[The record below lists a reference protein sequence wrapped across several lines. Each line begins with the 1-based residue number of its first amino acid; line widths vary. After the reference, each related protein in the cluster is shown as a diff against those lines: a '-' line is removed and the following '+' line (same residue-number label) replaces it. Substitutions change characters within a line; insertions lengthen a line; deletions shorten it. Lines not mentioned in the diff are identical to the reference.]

1 MNAMIEQPLDD
12 EEVAGW
18 QMKELKPKHKQV
30 CAMLA
35 QGIDRR
41 TISNVVGVTPEY
53 ITMLAKQ
60 PLMKEY
66 IAEMCQA
73 AGLQLDAMFVQS
85 VEVIS
90 EVMANGSPKE
100 RVAAARLQ
108 MEATKRI
115 GSGSSIPKE
124 IIDTNDRLARLAE
137 RLLYLQGG
145 VTKTI
150 ETRRNENGIFQ
161 AQAEETGT
169 GAGFVLNQPAQEDGD
184 GTSNPAGGGE
194 EE

>member
-1 MNAMIEQPLDD
+1 MNAMVEQSLP
-12 EEVAGW
+12 EEGENVVGW

-53 ITMLAKQ
+53 ITMLSKQ

-150 ETRRNENGIFQ
+150 ETRRNENGIYQ
-161 AQAEETGT
+161 EITVEGQSVDPA
-169 GAGFVLNQPAQEDGD
+169 AQEDGNGFAD
-184 GTSNPAGGGE
+184 STGREEGE
-194 EE
+194 E

>member
-1 MNAMIEQPLDD
+1 MNAMIEQPLD
-12 EEVAGW
+12 EGENVAGW

-53 ITMLAKQ
+53 ITMLSKQ

-90 EVMANGSPKE
+90 EVMANGNAKE

-161 AQAEETGT
+161 EITAEGQS
-169 GAGFVLNQPAQEDGD
+169 GHQSAQEDGD
-184 GTSNPAGGGE
+184 GSPNPTRGKEEGE
-194 EE
+194 E

>member
-1 MNAMIEQPLDD
+1 MNAMIEQPLPD
-12 EEVAGW
+12 EEEHVGW

-53 ITMLAKQ
+53 ITMLSKQ
-60 PLMKEY
+60 PLMKDY

-150 ETRRNENGIFQ
+150 ETRRNTDGIFQ
-161 AQAEETGT
+161 EITVEGQSIDTAT
-169 GAGFVLNQPAQEDGD
+169 QEDGD
-184 GTSNPAGGGE
+184 GFADSPGREEGE
-194 EE
+194 E

>member
-1 MNAMIEQPLDD
+1 
-12 EEVAGW
+12 
-18 QMKELKPKHKQV
+18 MKELKPKHKQV

-53 ITMLAKQ
+53 ITMLSKQ

-85 VEVIS
+85 VEVIR

-150 ETRRNENGIFQ
+150 ETRRNTDGIFQ
-161 AQAEETGT
+161 EITVEGQSVDTST
-169 GAGFVLNQPAQEDGD
+169 QEDGN
-184 GTSNPAGGGE
+184 GPSNLAGREEGE
-194 EE
+194 E

>member
-1 MNAMIEQPLDD
+1 MNAMIEQSLDD
-12 EEVAGW
+12 GEGISGW

-41 TISNVVGVTPEY
+41 TISNVVGCTPEY
-53 ITMLAKQ
+53 ITMLSKQ

-150 ETRRNENGIFQ
+150 ETRRNDNGIYQ
-161 AQAEETGT
+161 EIPIEGQSGH
-169 GAGFVLNQPAQEDGD
+169 QPAQEDGD
-184 GTSNPAGGGE
+184 GFANLTRGGE
-194 EE
+194 EGEE

>member
-1 MNAMIEQPLDD
+1 MNAMIEQPLPD
-12 EEVAGW
+12 EEEHAGW

-53 ITMLAKQ
+53 ITMLSKQ

-150 ETRRNENGIFQ
+150 ETRRNIDGIFQ
-161 AQAEETGT
+161 EITVEGQSINPA
-169 GAGFVLNQPAQEDGD
+169 AQEDGD
-184 GTSNPAGGGE
+184 GFADSTGREEGE
-194 EE
+194 E

>member
-1 MNAMIEQPLDD
+1 MNAILKTNESALPE
-12 EEVAGW
+12 EEVPGW

-53 ITMLAKQ
+53 ITMLSKQ

-66 IAEMCQA
+66 IAEMCQS

-150 ETRRNENGIFQ
+150 ETRRNTDGIYQ
-161 AQAEETGT
+161 EIPVEGQSVDTA
-169 GAGFVLNQPAQEDGD
+169 AQEDGD
-184 GTSNPAGGGE
+184 GSPDSARREEGE
-194 EE
+194 E

>member
-1 MNAMIEQPLDD
+1 MNAVIEQLPD
-12 EEVAGW
+12 EEEHAGW

-41 TISNVVGVTPEY
+41 TISMIVGVTPEY
-53 ITMLAKQ
+53 ITMLSKQ

-161 AQAEETGT
+161 EIEGT
-169 GAGFVLNQPAQEDGD
+169 GQSVDTATQEDGD
-184 GTSNPAGGGE
+184 GFADSTGREEGE
-194 EE
+194 E

>member
-1 MNAMIEQPLDD
+1 MNAMVEQPLD
-12 EEVAGW
+12 EGEGVVGW

-53 ITMLAKQ
+53 ITMLSKQ

-145 VTKTI
+145 VIKTI
-150 ETRRNENGIFQ
+150 ETRRNTDGIFQ
-161 AQAEETGT
+161 EITVEGQS
-169 GAGFVLNQPAQEDGD
+169 VDPATQEDGD
-184 GTSNPAGGGE
+184 GSSNPAGREEGE
-194 EE
+194 E

>member
-1 MNAMIEQPLDD
+1 MNAMVEQPLN
-12 EEVAGW
+12 EGENVAGW

-53 ITMLAKQ
+53 ITMLSKQ

-145 VTKTI
+145 VIKTI

-161 AQAEETGT
+161 EITVEGQSVDPA
-169 GAGFVLNQPAQEDGD
+169 AQEDGD
-184 GTSNPAGGGE
+184 GFADSAGREEGE
-194 EE
+194 E

>member
-1 MNAMIEQPLDD
+1 MSAMIEQPLDG
-12 EEVAGW
+12 EEEHVGW

-53 ITMLAKQ
+53 ITMLSKQ
-60 PLMKEY
+60 PLMKDY

-161 AQAEETGT
+161 EITVEGQSVDPT
-169 GAGFVLNQPAQEDGD
+169 AQEDGD
-184 GTSNPAGGGE
+184 GFADSTGREEGE
-194 EE
+194 E

>member
-12 EEVAGW
+12 EEVVGW

-41 TISNVVGVTPEY
+41 TISNVVGCTPEY
-53 ITMLAKQ
+53 ITMLSKQ
-60 PLMKEY
+60 PLMKDY

-73 AGLQLDAMFVQS
+73 AGLQLDALFVQS

-108 MEATKRI
+108 MEATKRW

-169 GAGFVLNQPAQEDGD
+169 GFVLNQPAQEDGD
-184 GTSNPAGGGE
+184 GPSDPAGGGE
-194 EE
+194 EG

>member
-1 MNAMIEQPLDD
+1 MNAMIEQLPD
-12 EEVAGW
+12 EEENVGW

-53 ITMLAKQ
+53 ITMLSKQ

-150 ETRRNENGIFQ
+150 ETRRNTDGIFQ
-161 AQAEETGT
+161 EITVEGQSINPA
-169 GAGFVLNQPAQEDGD
+169 AQEDGD
-184 GTSNPAGGGE
+184 GFADSAGRE
-194 EE
+194 EDEE

>member
-1 MNAMIEQPLDD
+1 MNAILQQEPLEEQ
-12 EEVAGW
+12 EESQGW

-41 TISNVVGVTPEY
+41 TISNVVGCTPEY
-53 ITMLAKQ
+53 ITMLSKQ
-60 PLMKEY
+60 SLVKEY

-85 VEVIS
+85 VKVIS

-150 ETRRNENGIFQ
+150 ETRRNENGTYQ
-161 AQAEETGT
+161 AQTTDE
-169 GAGFVLNQPAQEDGD
+169 GFSLNQPAQENGD
-184 GTSNPAGGGE
+184 GSSHFSRGE
-194 EE
+194 EGEE

>member
-1 MNAMIEQPLDD
+1 MNAMIEQPLPD
-12 EEVAGW
+12 EEEHAGW
-18 QMKELKPKHKQV
+18 QMMVLKPKHKQV

-53 ITMLAKQ
+53 ITMLSKQ

-150 ETRRNENGIFQ
+150 ETRRNIDGIFQ
-161 AQAEETGT
+161 EITVEGQSINPA
-169 GAGFVLNQPAQEDGD
+169 AQEDGD
-184 GTSNPAGGGE
+184 GFADSTGREEGE
-194 EE
+194 E

>member
-1 MNAMIEQPLDD
+1 MNAMVEQPLN
-12 EEVAGW
+12 EGEGVVGW

-53 ITMLAKQ
+53 ITMLSKQ
-60 PLMKEY
+60 PLMKDY

-137 RLLYLQGG
+137 RLLYLQSG
-145 VTKTI
+145 VVKTI
-150 ETRRNENGIFQ
+150 ETRRNENGIYQ
-161 AQAEETGT
+161 EAIEGY
-169 GAGFVLNQPAQEDGD
+169 AGNQSAQEDGN
-184 GTSNPAGGGE
+184 GPSNPGQWEGE
-194 EE
+194 EGEE